1 MHKHLLSFEPLARL
15 ELATYVTNA
24 LLYQLSYSGSDFSF
38 TGCKITSFFE
48 ITKRKRFFFE
58 KIFLKMVFYICSV
71 IFPSKIIV
79 LSI

>member
-15 ELATYVTNA
+15 ELA
-24 LLYQLSYSGSDFSF
+24 SYSGSDFSF

>member
-1 MHKHLLSFEPLARL
+1 GDLR
-15 ELATYVTNA
+15 VTNA

-38 TGCKITSFFE
+38 TGCKITPFFE